1 MTEQKYN
8 ETKLFS
14 NPKTLTFRIAEM
26 QQNHKEATG
35 DFTILLSSIQTAW
48 KFISKNCEKQK
59 KQTYTVKK
67 YLNPLTSH
75 ATSKLNLT

>member
-35 DFTILLSSIQTAW
+35 DFTILLSSIQTA
-48 KFISKNCEKQK
+48 
-59 KQTYTVKK
+59 
-67 YLNPLTSH
+67 
-75 ATSKLNLT
+75 